1 MLSEQ
6 EQETWHDTRS
16 DGFSN
21 LSRSRRTVIEVRD
34 DLHSKIRKLALL
46 NDLKIYELANAIL
59 EDFLKDQEKAN
70 ALIKRLRLKCF
81 LTKKESERKRK
92 G

>member
-1 MLSEQ
+1 M
-6 EQETWHDTRS
+6 
-16 DGFSN
+16 
-21 LSRSRRTVIEVRD
+21 IEVRD
-34 DLHSKIRKLALL
+34 DLHSEIRKLALL
-46 NDLKIYELANAIL
+46 NDLKIYELANAVL